1 MNQPDSRTCINP
13 LKPTTAYKGGRVS
26 KDQPTVFVIAPENVP
41 VHVRKSDVPVL
52 RFASSDEF
60 ERWRIGSSARVE
72 AAVYAALADL
82 RIDLTACSPR
92 TQEVIARLKLR
103 ETVPS
108 VKEMLA
114 TSSSRRSWN
123 EDVGEAPAAF
133 LDRVRLLHLRTSSA
147 VENAAQLGTS
157 DDSDAVR

>member
-1 MNQPDSRTCINP
+1 LNTYGITEYVNPPDSRTCISP
-13 LKPTTAYKGGRVS
+13 LKSTTAYKGGRVF

-82 RIDLTACSPR
+82 GIDVAACSPR
-92 TQEVIARLKLR
+92 TQEVIARLKER
-103 ETVPS
+103 EAVPS
-108 VKEMLA
+108 VKELLA
-114 TSSSRRSWN
+114 TCSSRRSFYRSWT
-123 EDVGEAPAAF
+123 DDIGEAPGEF
-133 LDRVRLLHLRTSSA
+133 LDRARLLHLRTSTA
-147 VENAAQLGTS
+147 V
-157 DDSDAVR
+157 D